1 MSNKNL
7 VIWTQYRENYGAHTW
22 DGEGDCP
29 QHWKNKG
36 GGTYVFENVT
46 PKQEAKIAEN
56 GIPTLAKLINKGDE
70 HSSNCII
77 EYLVVSSFGSMIA
90 PWEYDYIHWLEYH
103 QESELWFYTIRHDYN
118 PNDPYRV
125 VRTAKL

>member
-46 PKQEAKIAEN
+46 P
-56 GIPTLAKLINKGDE
+56 NKRPR
-70 HSSNCII
+70 
-77 EYLVVSSFGSMIA
+77 LQKM
-90 PWEYDYIHWLEYH
+90 
-103 QESELWFYTIRHDYN
+103 ESQLLRS
-118 PNDPYRV
+118 
-125 VRTAKL
+125 

>member
-36 GGTYVFENVT
+36 GSTYVFENVT
-46 PKQEAKIAEN
+46 PKQERKIKEN
-56 GIPTLAKLINKGDE
+56 GIPTLAKLINYGDE
-70 HSSNCII
+70 YSSNCII
-77 EYLVVSSFGSMIA
+77 NHQVTSRKGFSSLD
-90 PWEYDYIHWLEYH
+90 DYESIHWLEYH
-103 QESELWFYTIRHDYN
+103 QESELWFYTIRRDYN